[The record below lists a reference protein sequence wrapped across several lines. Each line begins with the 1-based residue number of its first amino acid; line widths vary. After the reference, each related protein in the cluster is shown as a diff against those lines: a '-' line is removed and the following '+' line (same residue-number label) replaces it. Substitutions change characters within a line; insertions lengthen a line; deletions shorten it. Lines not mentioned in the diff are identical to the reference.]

1 MVQILQQ
8 ILEQHAGS
16 MTRSTVL
23 QPVLYFAAI
32 VGAVLVGA
40 SQAGIPE
47 WIIYTLAAL
56 FVGIAVI
63 FGCGFLYFM
72 KRNPDALRS
81 EKFNITKLAIERG
94 VIGDK
99 TMGNILTS
107 EDVRT
112 LPSAPDDEV
121 AK

>member
-1 MVQILQQ
+1 M
-8 ILEQHAGS
+8 
-16 MTRSTVL
+16 L

-40 SQAGIPE
+40 SQAGTPE
-47 WIIYTLAAL
+47 WIIYTLVAL
-56 FVGIAVI
+56 FVGIAGI

-99 TMGNILTS
+99 TLGTILTS
-107 EDVRT
+107 EDART